1 MNALAHSA
9 TSESM
14 TKLGINERVDSLDWN
29 QIGKAL
35 DGQGHALLS
44 GLLTPEETRSL
55 SNLYS
60 DDRVF
65 RSRVVMAR
73 HGFGRGE
80 YKYFDYP
87 LPNLIGALRTAL
99 YTKFGPV
106 ANQWNT
112 AMNID
117 VQYPDEHVAFIQRC
131 HDAGQTKPTPL
142 LLQYA
147 PDDFNCLHQDLY
159 GEHVFPIQ
167 VAFLLSEPEKDFTGG
182 EFVLTE
188 QRPRMQSRAEVVPL
202 RRGDAVA
209 FAVHH
214 RPVRGA
220 KGVYRVNIRHG
231 VSRIRSGQR
240 HTLGVIFHD
249 AA

>member
-9 TSESM
+9 TSEPM

-87 LPNLIGALRTAL
+87 LPNLIGHSAPR
-99 YTKFGPV
+99 
-106 ANQWNT
+106 
-112 AMNID
+112 
-117 VQYPDEHVAFIQRC
+117 FI
-131 HDAGQTKPTPL
+131 L
-142 LLQYA
+142 
-147 PDDFNCLHQDLY
+147 N
-159 GEHVFPIQ
+159 
-167 VAFLLSEPEKDFTGG
+167 S
-182 EFVLTE
+182 
-188 QRPRMQSRAEVVPL
+188 PR
-202 RRGDAVA
+202 
-209 FAVHH
+209 
-214 RPVRGA
+214 
-220 KGVYRVNIRHG
+220 
-231 VSRIRSGQR
+231 
-240 HTLGVIFHD
+240 
-249 AA
+249 

>member
-1 MNALAHSA
+1 
-9 TSESM
+9 M

-87 LPNLIGALRTAL
+87 LPNLIGALRTAV
-99 YTKFGPV
+99 YTKLAPV

-117 VQYPDEHVAFIQRC
+117 VRYPDEHVAFIQRC
-131 HDAGQTKPTPL
+131 HDA
-142 LLQYA
+142 A
-147 PDDFNCLHQDLY
+147 
-159 GEHVFPIQ
+159 
-167 VAFLLSEPEKDFTGG
+167 
-182 EFVLTE
+182 
-188 QRPRMQSRAEVVPL
+188 
-202 RRGDAVA
+202 
-209 FAVHH
+209 
-214 RPVRGA
+214 
-220 KGVYRVNIRHG
+220 
-231 VSRIRSGQR
+231 
-240 HTLGVIFHD
+240 
-249 AA
+249 

>member
-1 MNALAHSA
+1 
-9 TSESM
+9 M

-87 LPNLIGALRTAL
+87 LPNLIGALRTAV
-99 YTKFGPV
+99 YTKLAPV

-117 VQYPDEHVAFIQRC
+117 VRYPDEHVAFIQRC

-147 PDDFNCLHQDLY
+147 PDHWCPN
-159 GEHVFPIQ
+159 
-167 VAFLLSEPEKDFTGG
+167 
-182 EFVLTE
+182 
-188 QRPRMQSRAEVVPL
+188 
-202 RRGDAVA
+202 
-209 FAVHH
+209 
-214 RPVRGA
+214 
-220 KGVYRVNIRHG
+220 
-231 VSRIRSGQR
+231 
-240 HTLGVIFHD
+240 
-249 AA
+249 

>member
-99 YTKFGPV
+99 YTKLGPV

>member
-9 TSESM
+9 TNEPM

-99 YTKFGPV
+99 YTKLGPV

-112 AMNID
+112 MNID

-131 HDAGQTKPTPL
+131 HDAAKPSRRLCFCNT
-142 LLQYA
+142 LQMISTA
-147 PDDFNCLHQDLY
+147 C
-159 GEHVFPIQ
+159 IRT
-167 VAFLLSEPEKDFTGG
+167 FTVSMC
-182 EFVLTE
+182 F
-188 QRPRMQSRAEVVPL
+188 QFRWRSCSPNPKRISRAANSSLPN
-202 RRGDAVA
+202 
-209 FAVHH
+209 
-214 RPVRGA
+214 
-220 KGVYRVNIRHG
+220 KGHACSHG
-231 VSRIRSGQR
+231 PK
-240 HTLGVIFHD
+240 
-249 AA
+249 